1 MGSADIIIT
10 VIAIALAIALFV
22 WFVVIKQVPAAKK
35 IALALVIEAEAKYGS
50 GTGEIKYAEVVG
62 KIYGLLPWTLKLFVT
77 EKFINNLIE
86 GAVTYMKNYLGETEI
101 QKAAIS
107 L

>member
-1 MGSADIIIT
+1 MATADIIIT
-10 VIAIALAIALFV
+10 VIALALAIALFV
-22 WFVVIKQVPAAKK
+22 WFVVVKKIPVARK

-62 KIYGLLPWTLKLFVT
+62 KLYNLLPGTLKIFIS
-77 EKFINNLIE
+77 EKFIDKLIE
-86 GAVTYMKNYLGETEI
+86 DAVQFMKEKLGEERI
-101 QKAAIS
+101 QKSAIG

>member
-1 MGSADIIIT
+1 MGSADTIVTI
-10 VIAIALAIALFV
+10 IAIALATALFV

-62 KIYGLLPWTLKLFVT
+62 KIYSLLPWTLKLIAT
-77 EKFINNLIE
+77 EKYINGLIE
-86 GAVTYMKNYLGETEI
+86 EAVKYMKDYLGEAEI
-101 QKAAIS
+101 QKAVII
-107 L
+107 